1 MMLLSLRIEKQLFRN
16 AVGLDEADFSR
27 LDAVLEDFIGEEQ
40 YKLLSDFYNYRELPD
55 LACLWN
61 TWLLYS
67 IIKKYSKGFK
77 LVLTS
82 NFLNEAKPIL
92 VRQEFDESN
101 IDFRDLAEI
110 DQGDSEQFD
119 NDEDILD
126 TFDYDDL
133 E

>member
-1 MMLLSLRIEKQLFRN
+1 M
-16 AVGLDEADFSR
+16 
-27 LDAVLEDFIGEEQ
+27 
-40 YKLLSDFYNYRELPD
+40 
-55 LACLWN
+55 
-61 TWLLYS
+61 
-67 IIKKYSKGFK
+67 
-77 LVLTS
+77 VLTS

>member
-1 MMLLSLRIEKQLFRN
+1 
-16 AVGLDEADFSR
+16 
-27 LDAVLEDFIGEEQ
+27 LDAVLAVFIGDEQ

-67 IIKKYSKGFK
+67 VIRKYSIKFK
-77 LVLTS
+77 LALTS

-92 VRQEFDESN
+92 VRQDFDESV
-101 IDFRDLAEI
+101 IDFGSLAEI

-119 NDEDILD
+119 SNDEDIVD
-126 TFDYDDL
+126 AFDYDDL

>member
-1 MMLLSLRIEKQLFRN
+1 M
-16 AVGLDEADFSR
+16 DFSR
-27 LDAVLEDFIGEEQ
+27 LDAVLEEFIGDEQ

-67 IIKKYSKGFK
+67 VIKKYSKEFK
-77 LVLTS
+77 LALTS
-82 NFLNEAKPIL
+82 NYLNEAKPIL
-92 VRQEFDESN
+92 VRQGFDESN
-101 IDFRDLAEI
+101 IDFGALAEI

-119 NDEDILD
+119 NNDEDILD
-126 TFDYDDL
+126 SFDYDDL

>member
-1 MMLLSLRIEKQLFRN
+1 M
-16 AVGLDEADFSR
+16 
-27 LDAVLEDFIGEEQ
+27 
-40 YKLLSDFYNYRELPD
+40 
-55 LACLWN
+55 
-61 TWLLYS
+61 
-67 IIKKYSKGFK
+67 
-77 LVLTS
+77 
-82 NFLNEAKPIL
+82 
-92 VRQEFDESN
+92 RQEFDESN

>member
-1 MMLLSLRIEKQLFRN
+1 MEP
-16 AVGLDEADFSR
+16 
-27 LDAVLEDFIGEEQ
+27 
-40 YKLLSDFYNYRELPD
+40 YKLLSDFYNYREMPD

-67 IIKKYSKGFK
+67 VIKKYSTKFK
-77 LVLTS
+77 LALTS

-92 VRQEFDESN
+92 VRQGFDESN
-101 IDFRDLAEI
+101 IDFGSLAGI

-119 NDEDILD
+119 NNDEDILD
-126 TFDYDDL
+126 AFDYDDL